1 MSASTSSP
9 ARDAAAARRCDPVV
23 IGSCGSNLAS
33 LGFAFERLGVEAP
46 VTEDP
51 ERVRAAS
58 HVILP
63 GVGAARDGMARLA
76 RAGLAEVVPTL
87 TQPVLGICLGMQILF
102 TASEEEDTPC
112 LGVIPGVAR
121 RFPRSAEHPVP
132 HMGWNRVVLRG
143 RSRLTNGL
151 EDGDYAYFLHSYAVP
166 VGEYTR
172 ATSRY
177 GIEFSAI
184 VEHGNFYGAQFH
196 PERSSGLGA
205 RLLASFLA
213 LP

>member
-1 MSASTSSP
+1 MSTTLSP
-9 ARDAAAARRCDPVV
+9 AAGNAPAGRCDPVV

-33 LGFAFERLGVEAP
+33 LGFAFERLGVDAP

-51 ERVRAAS
+51 DRVRAAS

-63 GVGAARDGMARLA
+63 GVGAAGDGMERLR

-102 TASEEEDTPC
+102 SASQEEDTPC
-112 LGVIPGVAR
+112 LGVIPGIAK

-143 RSRLTNGL
+143 RSRLTDGL
-151 EDGDYAYFLHSYAVP
+151 DDGDYAYFLHSYAVP
-166 VGEYTR
+166 VGDYTR
-172 ATSRY
+172 ATSEY

-184 VEHGNFYGAQFH
+184 VEHGNFFGAQFH
-196 PERSSGLGA
+196 PERSSRLGA
-205 RLLASFLA
+205 RLLANFLA
-213 LP
+213 L